1 MVTKEAGRTIH
12 EAVIAD
18 FRSSLRGELLTPV
31 DDAYDAAR
39 TVWNAM
45 IDNRPALIA
54 RCRGAADVM
63 AAVNFTRDHGLTLS
77 IKGGGHNV
85 SGKAVCND
93 GLMLDLSLMKSIHID
108 PVGRTARVDPGVL
121 WGELDR

>member
-1 MVTKEAGRTIH
+1 MQPDSATGATRNTRGSETMVTKAAGTTLH

-18 FRSSLRGELLTPV
+18 FRSSLRGEVLTPGS
-31 DDAYDAAR
+31 DGYDAAR

-45 IDNRPALIA
+45 IDNHPALIA

-63 AAVNFTRDHGLTLS
+63 SAVNFARDHGLTLS

-85 SGKAVCND
+85 AG
-93 GLMLDLSLMKSIHID
+93 
-108 PVGRTARVDPGVL
+108 
-121 WGELDR
+121 